1 MTTPA
6 NLPDAMRARRDAGQ
20 ALLDATVAFHRA
32 WERYQEAPDGEVHS
46 AGLAVNQ
53 ADLAVDTATTAYI
66 SAVNA
71 EIALA
76 CEPVAEG
83 A

>member
-20 ALLDATVAFHRA
+20 ALLDAVVAEEAARRA
-32 WERYQEAPDGEVHS
+32 YAASDDGDV
-46 AGLAVNQ
+46 GAVMK
-53 ADLAVDTATTAYI
+53 AARAVDDSMGAYI
-66 SAVNA
+66 SAVDA

-76 CEPVAEG
+76 REPVAEG

>member
-20 ALLDATVAFHRA
+20 AVLDAVVA
-32 WERYQEAPDGEVHS
+32 EEAARRSYLAS
-46 AGLAVNQ
+46 AEGDVGAVMK
-53 ADLAVDTATTAYI
+53 AARAVDDSMGAYI

-76 CEPVAEG
+76 REPVAEG